1 MEYIIYL
8 IIGLIIGFVFGKL
21 WIESQLKLKYQKQIR
36 QIENQWNEE
45 KLKYIK
51 IQSDLD
57 KEKQLNDLINKQLKD
72 TFEAMAA
79 KISQSNNK
87 VFIELAKETLS
98 GLIIKAEEDYTRRS
112 ESIHQLI
119 KPLKESLDKH
129 EKLVIDF
136 QKNNSQ
142 AIGNL
147 KSYLEEL
154 SKSQKSL
161 EKETGALVTA
171 LKSPKVRGR
180 WGEIGLKRIVEF
192 SGMSEFC
199 DFSEQVHTHTED
211 GQMRP
216 DMIVYLPENRKIV
229 VDSKVPLNA
238 YLNALE
244 SVESENEA
252 EKQQFLKEHAK
263 AVSNHMKQLSAKAY
277 WSQFDDSI
285 DFVVLYIEVES
296 AFSAALL
303 ENRHL
308 IIEGL
313 KNRIVFA
320 TPTTLI
326 SLLQTVAFSWK
337 QQKAGENAK
346 EIIQSSRELQERI
359 ASFNESLNKIGQN
372 INSLVRTYNQS
383 VGSWEGRV
391 LPGIKKIEE
400 LGIKAEKKQLKN
412 LDKIDRNVRELKEI
426 PDAKADV

>member
-1 MEYIIYL
+1 MEFIYL
-8 IIGLIIGFVFGKL
+8 FIGLGIGFLIGKL
-21 WIESQLKLKYQKQIR
+21 WTDNRLKLKYHKQLR
-36 QIENQWNEE
+36 TIENEWNAE
-45 KLKYIK
+45 KLKYVK
-51 IQSDLD
+51 VQSDLN
-57 KEKQLNDLINKQLKD
+57 KEKQLNELINQQLKD

-79 KISQSNNK
+79 KISRSNNQT
-87 VFIELAKETLS
+87 FIELAKETLN
-98 GLIIKAEEDYTRRS
+98 GLIIKAEEDYSRRS
-112 ESIHQLI
+112 ESIHQLV

-129 EKLVIDF
+129 EKLVVDF
-136 QKNNSQ
+136 QKNNNQ

-171 LKSPKVRGR
+171 LKNPKVRGR

-192 SGMSEFC
+192 SGMSAFC
-199 DFSEQVHTHTED
+199 DFNEQVHSHTED
-211 GQMRP
+211 GQIRP
-216 DMIVYLPENRKIV
+216 DMIVNLPEKRKIV

-238 YLNALE
+238 YLDALE
-244 SVESENEA
+244 TDDEA
-252 EKQQFLKEHAK
+252 QKKQYMKEHAK
-263 AVSNHMKQLSAKAY
+263 AVSAHMKNLSAKAY
-277 WSQFDDSI
+277 WSQFDESI

-296 AFSAALL
+296 AFSAALS

-326 SLLQTVAFSWK
+326 TLLQTVAFSWK
-337 QQKAGENAK
+337 QQKAGENAQQ
-346 EIIQSSRELQERI
+346 IIQSSRELQERI

-372 INSLVRTYNQS
+372 INNLVKTYNQS

-391 LPGIKKIEE
+391 LPGIKKMEE
-400 LGIKAEKKQLKN
+400 LGIKAEKKQLKD
-412 LDKIDRNVRELKEI
+412 LEKINRTTRELKE
-426 PDAKADV
+426 